1 MGSPRQLYDA
11 LSVRQRIVIGAAA
24 LLAAA
29 AIYGFVHWSHESSFV
44 ELFKNVPPEEAGQI
58 TARLKERGV
67 EHRLGKDGTQILVP
81 AAKRDEMRI
90 ELAGE
95 GLPKTGRIGFELFD
109 KVNLG
114 TTDFAE
120 QVNYHRAVEGE
131 LARSVMALKEVE
143 SARVHITFAKDSI
156 FAEARR
162 PAKASVMVKLKN
174 GGKLAPASVHAIMHL
189 AASAVEGLQPE
200 MVSVIDLDGRY
211 LLNRPKKPSPSDGSE
226 PDDAQIEFRQ
236 KVERDILAKVNASL
250 EPLVGADRYRT
261 SASVEVDF
269 SSGEQSEETFD
280 PTKSVMAAQQRTEDV
295 SGGAAAAGVPG
306 TASSLPRP
314 TSRPGESGRNV
325 ARRTEN
331 ITYQSTRTV
340 RHMKLPQGSIRR
352 ISLSVLVD
360 HSLRWEGVGPKAK
373 RILEPPPPERL
384 KKIQDIVSAA
394 IGLQTQR
401 GDQLIVESLPFE
413 STLNV
418 PPPEA
423 PTAPVSTAPG
433 ASNVAW
439 PAWLPTPLRDLR
451 ILGGI
456 AAGVLLL
463 LAIGAFLFLRKRRGK
478 AKASAT
484 APGQIAGKVKGAAAV
499 AGAPAVEA
507 GAIHKSIEEQLADRR
522 RQIEADALAALKLP
536 EPVTKKGEVFLRAIT
551 EEAKK
556 DPAAIAHILRSWLEE
571 DGFAR

>member
-1 MGSPRQLYDA
+1 MGSPRKLYDA
-11 LSVRQRIVIGAAA
+11 LSVRQRFVIGAAA
-24 LLAAA
+24 ILVVA
-29 AIYGFVHWSHESSFV
+29 AIYGAVYWSRESSFV
-44 ELFKNVPPEEAGQI
+44 ELFKDVPPEEAGQI

-67 EHRLGKDGTQILVP
+67 EHRLGKNGTQILVP
-81 AAKRDEMRI
+81 AAQRDEMRI

-143 SARVHITFAKDSI
+143 SARVHITFPKDSI

-162 PAKASVMVKLKN
+162 PAKASVMIKLKN
-174 GGKLAPASVHAIMHL
+174 GDKLAPASVQAIMHL

-200 MVSVIDLDGRY
+200 MVSVIDMQGRA
-211 LLNRPKKPSPSDGSE
+211 LLNRPKKPSPTDGAE

-250 EPLVGADRYRT
+250 EPLVGPDRYRS

-280 PTKSVMAAQQRTEDV
+280 PTRSVMAAQQRTEDV

-360 HSLRWEGVGPKAK
+360 QNLRWEGVGPKAR

-394 IGLQTQR
+394 VGLQTQR

-413 STLNV
+413 ATLNV
-418 PPPEA
+418 PPPDA
-423 PTAPVSTAPG
+423 PAAPPSAAPVDG
-433 ASNVAW
+433 GLAW
-439 PAWLPTPLRDLR
+439 PAWLPAPLRDLR
-451 ILGGI
+451 ILGAI
-456 AAGVLLL
+456 TAGVAAAI
-463 LAIGAFLFLRKRRGK
+463 AIGLFLLMRKRKGK
-478 AKASAT
+478 GKTTAAA
-484 APGQIAGKVKGAAAV
+484 APGQIAGGAKGASAAV
-499 AGAPAVEA
+499 PAVEA
-507 GAIHKSIEEQLADRR
+507 GAAPKSIEEQLAERR
-522 RQIEADALAALKLP
+522 RQIEADAIAALKLP
-536 EPVTKKGEVFLRAIT
+536 EPVTKKGEVFLRAIA

-556 DPAAIAHILRSWLEE
+556 DPAGIAHILRSWLEE